1 MKKIIC
7 IAVALLVLSL
17 GTAMAAPLNDLS
29 KGQTAVGVAT
39 DNLYIEHKIADRF
52 TIGLQNIDVT
62 SDDDEIDLY
71 AQYRLNNT
79 FRAIVGHRDISG
91 GAGYLGIGATRSL
104 DNNWDGHAYVLL
116 SDEFV
121 EAQVGATYKITSEL
135 DANVYFRSF
144 MPDEGKDKNRLGVGI
159 TYKF

>member
-1 MKKIIC
+1 LKKIIC

-52 TIGLQNIDVT
+52 TIGFQNIDI
-62 SDDDEIDLY
+62 SSNDDAIDFY
-71 AQYRLNNT
+71 GQYHFTNN
-79 FRAIVGHRDISG
+79 FRAIIGHRDVAG
-91 GAGYLGIGATRSL
+91 GAGYLGVGFTREL
-104 DNNWDGHAYVLL
+104 DRKWDGHASVVF

-121 EAQVGATYKITSEL
+121 EAQVGATYKIISDV

-144 MPDEGKDKNRLGVGI
+144 MPDVGNNKNRLGVGI

>member
-29 KGQTAVGVAT
+29 RGQTAVGAAS

-52 TIGLQNIDVT
+52 TIGFQNIDT
-62 SDDDEIDLY
+62 SSSDDAIDFY
-71 AQYRLNNT
+71 GQYRLNNT
-79 FRAIVGHRDISG
+79 FRAIIGHRDYAD
-91 GAGYLGIGATRSL
+91 GAGYLGIGATREL
-104 DNNWDGHAYVLL
+104 DNKWDGHAQVLFG
-116 SDEFV
+116 DEFV
-121 EAQVGATYKITSEL
+121 EAQVGATYKITSEV
-135 DANVYFRSF
+135 DANVYYRSF
-144 MPDEGKDKNRLGVGI
+144 MPDVGDDKNRVGVGI